1 MQNVHKLAEILKI
14 SQSSMEFHWLMCK
27 RSFSYVKSQ
36 LKKILKNCNFAK
48 MNFERGHADQKKMI
62 SYDI

>member
-1 MQNVHKLAEILKI
+1 
-14 SQSSMEFHWLMCK
+14 MCK

-36 LKKILKNCNFAK
+36 LKNFLKNCNFAK